1 MAKDC
6 RASSKFPPPKKRTIN
21 ALPWCSAAVNKINS
35 MQSPVKSVI
44 KVRQRIVYSNV
55 CTHSCSANWR
65 ADWAMYVGKTYAQV
79 LKSKPR
85 NQNQNSINQVK
96 DQHSFTKPSGLS
108 KHQCQQVH
116 DNFDS
121 SPDCPP
127 TTNHVKN
134 VKIVNHK
141 VIHRLNSED
150 MTCKL
155 TLKNH
160 FLPISPEQEKHDVG
174 NDHMGNTEIKIK
186 ENNVVKCEN
195 SQKSQSKKTKVFNKG
210 VKRWEPNIVNTK
222 ANHQATSY
230 QKNP

>member
-1 MAKDC
+1 MAIRKAAHAVLLC
-6 RASSKFPPPKKRTIN
+6 RMEERKVEWTETNKIDMIRRAHAQILHTQQFGNHSLKQGKSKGKSTVFRFYQGGMCQNQRDHGAGGYFPNMYVPLVSPSGRNMDIWLRIVGHPQSPPPPKKKKKKKKRTIN

-108 KHQCQQVH
+108 KHQC
-116 DNFDS
+116 
-121 SPDCPP
+121 
-127 TTNHVKN
+127 
-134 VKIVNHK
+134 
-141 VIHRLNSED
+141 R
-150 MTCKL
+150 
-155 TLKNH
+155 
-160 FLPISPEQEKHDVG
+160 
-174 NDHMGNTEIKIK
+174 
-186 ENNVVKCEN
+186 
-195 SQKSQSKKTKVFNKG
+195 
-210 VKRWEPNIVNTK
+210 
-222 ANHQATSY
+222 
-230 QKNP
+230 